1 MIVLLW
7 EFWQAKKN
15 YKKPKKS
22 NWKLYNKSLVF
33 IARLKDLQVDKSIQG
48 SKTTLGNSKA
58 TKIV

>member
-22 NWKLYNKSLVF
+22 TWNFDNKSF
-33 IARLKDLQVDKSIQG
+33 DFSARPKSILIDLSFQG
-48 SKTTLGNSKA
+48 SEITLRNF
-58 TKIV
+58 